1 MKPTSSSIY
10 RRIEL
15 LTDWLI
21 PVIDRMPKSISS
33 NIIGDRLINSIMNA
47 QEYTAIALRSANISD
62 RIEAI
67 RLMILCTDT
76 MRYCMRTIYERSRNS
91 STRVINTEQYSH
103 FVGEMEKIGDETAKW
118 LSSAERNLKNVKS

>member
-10 RRIEL
+10 RRLEL

-21 PVIDRMPKSISS
+21 PVVDRMPKSISS

-47 QEYTAIALRSANISD
+47 QEYNDIALPSANISA

-76 MRYCMRTIYERSRNS
+76 MRYCMRAIYERSRNS

>member
-76 MRYCMRTIYERSRNS
+76 MRYCMRVIYGRSRNS